1 MKMKTLESRIIESI
15 TKGNV
20 GIESLISDIQRTSR
34 REKEIE
40 LLKENGLNA
49 ESPVEGHFCT
59 YGGTK
64 YIDSHSEMWRKLECV
79 NSDFSDLQIKRVVT
93 GLCNLG
99 IMKKCGSSKNQIRMG
114 NYYIKL
120 ITEI

>member
-1 MKMKTLESRIIESI
+1 MKTLESRIIESI

-64 YIDSHSEMWRKLECV
+64 
-79 NSDFSDLQIKRVVT
+79 
-93 GLCNLG
+93 
-99 IMKKCGSSKNQIRMG
+99 
-114 NYYIKL
+114 
-120 ITEI
+120 